1 MDIEQ
6 INQLVEHPLPA
17 DPEETENHFFGDI
30 RREIHQIPYNQLR
43 QINIPVGPANQLGD
57 LVRRF
62 GIHRL
67 AYYVPFHF
75 RSSRHWGIYLRRDGI
90 AHVRQRIMQIA
101 HEDGMNLQNVE
112 VPTNVATNILLLHE
126 LRHHAIEVAYYR
138 FEIQNGTEN
147 EYREYRRRK
156 RRLRRGLHNELHN
169 NTEAIC
175 NANVANHNTQFKTWQ
190 LPDMPPNTGLDWNN
204 YVRGFMLGQPDGY
217 NDFERFT
224 GMNARRVL
232 ESLQLPIGLRLD
244 ARGRPVDL
252 DQITKEFNHHSQL
265 GILNRMVP
273 IHTD

>member
-17 DPEETENHFFGDI
+17 DPEETENHFFADI

-57 LVRRF
+57 LVIRF
-62 GIHRL
+62 GIEIL

-75 RSSRHWGIYLRRDGI
+75 ESPRPWGIYLRRDGI

-101 HEDGMNLQNVE
+101 ELDGHNFQNPE
-112 VPTNVATNILLLHE
+112 IPTNVAIDILLLHE
-126 LRHHAIEVAYYR
+126 LRHHAIEVAFTR
-138 FEIQNGTEN
+138 VELQNRTRH
-147 EYREYRRRK
+147 EYQHYIREK
-156 RRLRRGLHNELHN
+156 RNHNDLHNH
-169 NTEAIC
+169 TEAIC
-175 NANVANHNTQFKTWQ
+175 NANVAKHHFKTDWQ
-190 LPDMPPNTGLDWNN
+190 LPGIISPPNVIVSLDWNN
-204 YVRGFMLGQPDGY
+204 YVREFMLGQPAGY

-252 DQITKEFNHHSQL
+252 AQIRKEFNNHSQL

>member
-1 MDIEQ
+1 
-6 INQLVEHPLPA
+6 
-17 DPEETENHFFGDI
+17 
-30 RREIHQIPYNQLR
+30 
-43 QINIPVGPANQLGD
+43 
-57 LVRRF
+57 
-62 GIHRL
+62 
-67 AYYVPFHF
+67 
-75 RSSRHWGIYLRRDGI
+75 
-90 AHVRQRIMQIA
+90 MQIA
-101 HEDGMNLQNVE
+101 HEDGMNWQNVE

-138 FEIQNGTEN
+138 VELQNNTRN

-156 RRLRRGLHNELHN
+156 RTLRRGVHNELHN

-175 NANVANHNTQFKTWQ
+175 NANVANHNRQFQTFD
-190 LPDMPPNTGLDWNN
+190 LPNAPPHTGLDWNH
-204 YVRGFMLGQPDGY
+204 YVRGFMLGQPAGY

-252 DQITKEFNHHSQL
+252 AQIRKEFNNHSQL

>member
-17 DPEETENHFFGDI
+17 DPEETENRFFEDI
-30 RREIHQIPYNQLR
+30 RREIHQIPYNRLR
-43 QINIPVGPANQLGD
+43 QINIPVGPANQLRG

-62 GIHRL
+62 GIEIL

-75 RSSRHWGIYLRRDGI
+75 ESPRPWGIYLRREGI

-101 HEDGMNLQNVE
+101 HEDGKNLQNLE
-112 VPTNVATNILLLHE
+112 TPTNVAIDILLLHE

-138 FEIQNGTEN
+138 VELQNDTRR

-156 RRLRRGLHNELHN
+156 RGLQRGLHNELYN

-175 NANVANHNTQFKTWQ
+175 NANVANHNSQFKTWQ

-204 YVRGFMLGQPDGY
+204 YVIGFMLGQPAGY

-224 GMNARRVL
+224 GMSSRRVL
-232 ESLQLPIGLRLD
+232 ESLQLP
-244 ARGRPVDL
+244 RGHGFDL
-252 DQITKEFNHHSQL
+252 AQITEEFNHHSQL
-265 GILNRMVP
+265 GILNRIVP